1 MKITLRNMTNPGRV
15 DLRSLLVVL
24 SVLLAGLFSLP
35 LASAQPGGPQGE
47 PPGVSIAVI
56 TEQDVNPPLSRNG
69 RVEAV
74 QSVDLRARVEG
85 VLEEIRFKEGADV
98 QKGDLLYVIEQAPYK
113 AALQVAEAEI
123 AKAEAALANARQF
136 LKRLQSARKGAVAE
150 SDLEAAASAELQA
163 KASLMEAEARRL
175 QARLNLGYTHI
186 RAPIAGRIGK
196 SALTVG
202 NLLGPASGVLAR
214 LVQLHPIRVV
224 YSVSEDRVF
233 NVRLESKGQN
243 VEALNASFVPEIEMS
258 NGVMYAHTGKIDFV
272 DNQVDSGTGTVAIR
286 TLFPNPDTLLLPG
299 QFVKVVV
306 RRNEAKRMPIVPQAA
321 IMEDREGRFVFVVD
335 ASNTVLQRRIRTG
348 ASAGTGWAVEEGLQ
362 AGESVIVQGIQK
374 ARPGQIVRPI
384 VAGQGGGK

>member
-1 MKITLRNMTNPGRV
+1 MKITLRNMANPGRV
-15 DLRSLLVVL
+15 DLRSLLAVL
-24 SVLLAGLFSLP
+24 GVLLAGLLPLP
-35 LASAQPGGPQGE
+35 LASAQ

-85 VLEEIRFKEGADV
+85 VLEEIHFKEGEDV

-123 AKAEAALANARQF
+123 KKAEAALANARQF
-136 LKRLQSARKGAVAE
+136 LKRLKSTRKGAVAE
-150 SDLEAAASAELQA
+150 SDLEAAASTELQA
-163 KASLMEAEARRL
+163 KASLMEAEARLL
-175 QARLNLGYTHI
+175 QSKLDLDYTRI

-202 NLLGPASGVLAR
+202 NLVGPNSGVLAR

-233 NVRLESKGQN
+233 NVRLESKGQTS
-243 VEALNASFVPEIEMS
+243 EALNASFVPEIEMP

-321 IMEDREGRFVFVVD
+321 IMEDREGRFVFIVD
-335 ASNTVLQRRIRTG
+335 GDNTVLQRRIRTG
-348 ASAGTGWAVEEGLQ
+348 ASVGTGWAVEEGLQ
-362 AGESVIVQGIQK
+362 VGESVIVQGIQK
-374 ARPGQIVRPI
+374 VRPGQIVRPI
-384 VAGQGGGK
+384 MAGQGGGK